1 MFQNGGILT
10 EEQGFLFLKY
20 ACIMCVLV
28 FINTENVC
36 KISRLLRFIA
46 VKPSACQPCRR
57 YCKTFPAPGLNI
69 YACMIA
75 IMYHILVHVE
85 SILLFA
91 KPVMLSRAPLSPMS
105 NEILLVVPCSSRC
118 DDRFSITDLLL

>member
-46 VKPSACQPCRR
+46 DAVVRHFQPH
-57 YCKTFPAPGLNI
+57 GLNI

-91 KPVMLSRAPLSPMS
+91 KPVMLSRAPLSPLS
-105 NEILLVVPCSSRC
+105 KEILLVVPCSSRR